1 MGKKATEARQV
12 WNHDKL
18 CWELNGVE
26 QEYFNSDGNLPEPP
40 EDEEEKRV
48 LLTKVIR
55 GLAKKGKAYIT
66 ISYVHKLM
74 SKEGLSKEAI
84 DTIWANYKDGVV
96 SNVFSELSMATYEIT
111 WGKSDEELTQ
121 IKELCSGDWPERPVK
136 TTRRRTSES
145 AQNAHLKQQLQ
156 ARLKDAT
163 PKDKK
168 KIEALLKRLDK

>member
-1 MGKKATEARQV
+1 MGKKTTEPRQV
-12 WNHDKL
+12 WNHDEL

-26 QEYFNSDGNLPEPP
+26 QEYKNADGTLPEPP

-48 LLTKVIR
+48 MLTKVIR

-66 ISYVHKLM
+66 ISYVHKYM

-96 SNVFSELSMATYEIT
+96 SNVFSDLSMATYEIT
-111 WGKSDEELTQ
+111 WSKSDKELQELKT
-121 IKELCSGDWPERPVK
+121 LCSGAWPERPVK

-156 ARLKDAT
+156 AALKDAT
-163 PKDKK
+163 GKDKK
-168 KIEALLKRLDK
+168 KIEDLLKRLN

>member
-1 MGKKATEARQV
+1 MGKKANERRQV
-12 WNHDKL
+12 WNHDRL
-18 CWELNGVE
+18 CWELNGS
-26 QEYFNSDGNLPEPP
+26 QTEYFNSDGNLPEGP

-55 GLAKKGKAYIT
+55 GLAKKGKTYIT

-111 WGKSDEELTQ
+111 WNKSAEELQ
-121 IKELCSGDWPERPVK
+121 EIKDLCSGDWPERPVK

-145 AQNAHLKQQLQ
+145 AQAAHLKQQLQ
-156 ARLKDAT
+156 AALKDAT
-163 PKDKK
+163 PKEEN
-168 KIEALLKRLDK
+168 KIKELLKKLDK